1 MNLYIF
7 KDLHLIEGIY
17 INGANASIKL
27 ISEIP
32 DSPQTLFVLPNEL
45 LQYVC
50 FEHDLKNKKN
60 IHAKII
66 NDLSVLKFSST
77 NLEVLETKKERSDYF
92 VIGEAA
98 KKLLKKTFSG
108 FNHKILI
115 TSDLLFFNETFNEN
129 IKFGNNFYLTQN
141 IDPVKLTEKSFN
153 LLDSDETKIQK
164 IINKDLTNINL
175 ENLNFYELST
185 FDLQS
190 LFHLSN
196 IKKPLIILF
205 SLFIVLY
212 GAGLININSNYSQI
226 NNMNATLTSIY
237 KNIYPNE
244 EVSDISRDLQNK
256 ITALNTEDKSDLK
269 RSLEIL
275 SMVSQ
280 TTKIIEANYMDQ
292 RLTIKCLFKNDAEE
306 SIFINQQNRLN
317 YSVSIKDSESNPL
330 GKITTINYDL

>member
-164 IINKDLTNINL
+164 ITNKDLTNINL

-244 EVSDISRDLQNK
+244 EVSDISRDIQNK

>member
-7 KDLHLIEGIY
+7 KDIHLSEGIF
-17 INGANASIKL
+17 INGANTSIKL

-45 LQYVC
+45 LQYIC
-50 FEHDLKNKKN
+50 FVHELKNKKN

-66 NDLSVLKFSST
+66 NDISILNLSSS
-77 NLEVLETKKERSDYF
+77 NLEVLETKKEGPDYF
-92 VIGEAA
+92 VIGEAV
-98 KKLLKKTFSG
+98 KKMLKKTFSR
-108 FNHKILI
+108 FNNKVFI
-115 TSDLLFFNETFNEN
+115 TSDLLFFNEAFDEN
-129 IKFGNNFYLTQN
+129 IKFENNFYLTQN
-141 IDPVKLTEKSFN
+141 TDPVKLTEKSFN
-153 LLDSDETKIQK
+153 LLDFDNTKIHK
-164 IINKDLTNINL
+164 ITNKDLNNINL
-175 ENLNFYELST
+175 ENQNFYELST

-190 LFHLSN
+190 LFQFSN
-196 IKKPLIILF
+196 IKKPLIIIF
-205 SLFIVLY
+205 SLFIILY
-212 GAGLININSNYSQI
+212 GAGLLNINSNYSQI

-237 KNIYPNE
+237 KTIYPNE
-244 EVSDISRDLQNK
+244 EISDIAIDIQNK
-256 ITALNTEDKSDLK
+256 ITELNIEDKSDLK

-280 TTKIIEANYMDQ
+280 TTKIIEANYINQ

>member
-1 MNLYIF
+1 M
-7 KDLHLIEGIY
+7 
-17 INGANASIKL
+17 
-27 ISEIP
+27 
-32 DSPQTLFVLPNEL
+32 
-45 LQYVC
+45 
-50 FEHDLKNKKN
+50 
-60 IHAKII
+60 
-66 NDLSVLKFSST
+66 
-77 NLEVLETKKERSDYF
+77 
-92 VIGEAA
+92 
-98 KKLLKKTFSG
+98 
-108 FNHKILI
+108 
-115 TSDLLFFNETFNEN
+115 
-129 IKFGNNFYLTQN
+129 
-141 IDPVKLTEKSFN
+141 KLTEKSFN

-244 EVSDISRDLQNK
+244 EVSDISRDIQNK

-317 YSVSIKDSESNPL
+317 YSVSIKDSESRPL

>member
-17 INGANASIKL
+17 INGTNTSIKL

-45 LQYVC
+45 LQHVR
-50 FEHDLKNKKN
+50 FVNDLKNKKN

-92 VIGEAA
+92 VIGEAT

-108 FNHKILI
+108 FNQKILI
-115 TSDLLFFNETFNEN
+115 TSDLLFFNETFGEN

-153 LLDSDETKIQK
+153 LLDFDETKVQK
-164 IINKDLTNINL
+164 ISKKDLININL
-175 ENLNFYELST
+175 ENSNFYELST

-190 LFHLSN
+190 LFLLSN

-244 EVSDISRDLQNK
+244 EVSDISTEIQNK

-275 SMVSQ
+275 SMVFQ
-280 TTKIIEANYMDQ
+280 TTKIIEANYTNET
-292 RLTIKCLFKNDAEE
+292 LTIKCLFKNDAEE

-317 YSVSIKDSESNPL
+317 YSESIKDSESNPL

>member
-129 IKFGNNFYLTQN
+129 IKFSNNFYLTQN

-164 IINKDLTNINL
+164 ITNKDLTNINL

-190 LFHLSN
+190 LFHLSD

-244 EVSDISRDLQNK
+244 EVSDISRDIQNK
-256 ITALNTEDKSDLK
+256 ITALITEDKSDLK

>member
-164 IINKDLTNINL
+164 ITNKDLTNINL

-244 EVSDISRDLQNK
+244 EVSDISRDIQNK
-256 ITALNTEDKSDLK
+256 ITALITEDKSDLK

>member
-108 FNHKILI
+108 TNHKILI

-164 IINKDLTNINL
+164 ITNKDLTNINL

-205 SLFIVLY
+205 SLFIVMY

-244 EVSDISRDLQNK
+244 EISDISRDIQNK
-256 ITALNTEDKSDLK
+256 ITALITEDKSDLK

>member
-98 KKLLKKTFSG
+98 KKLFKKTFSK

-164 IINKDLTNINL
+164 ITNKDLTNINL
-175 ENLNFYELST
+175 VNLNFYELST

-226 NNMNATLTSIY
+226 NNMNAALTSIY

-244 EVSDISRDLQNK
+244 EISDISRDIQNK

-292 RLTIKCLFKNDAEE
+292 RLIIKCLFKNDAEE

>member
-98 KKLLKKTFSG
+98 KKLFKKTFSK

-164 IINKDLTNINL
+164 ITNKDLTNINL
-175 ENLNFYELST
+175 VNLNFYELST

-196 IKKPLIILF
+196 IKKQLIILF

-226 NNMNATLTSIY
+226 NNMNAALTSIY

-244 EVSDISRDLQNK
+244 EISDISRDIQNK

-292 RLTIKCLFKNDAEE
+292 RLIIKCLFKNDAEE

>member
-7 KDLHLIEGIY
+7 KDLHLTEGIF
-17 INGANASIKL
+17 INGTNASIKL

-50 FEHDLKNKKN
+50 FVHELKNKKN

-66 NDLSVLKFSST
+66 NDLSALNLSSS
-77 NLEVLETKKERSDYF
+77 NLDVLETKKEGSDYF
-92 VIGEAA
+92 VIEEAA
-98 KKLLKKTFSG
+98 KKILKKTFSG
-108 FNHKILI
+108 FNNKISI
-115 TSDLLFFNETFNEN
+115 TSDLLFFNEAFDEN
-129 IKFGNNFYLTQN
+129 TKFENKFYLTQN
-141 IDPVKLTEKSFN
+141 TDPVKLTKKSFN
-153 LLDSDETKIQK
+153 LLDFDETKIHE
-164 IINKDLTNINL
+164 ITNKDLINISL
-175 ENLNFYELST
+175 ENQNFYELST

-190 LFHLSN
+190 LFQFSN
-196 IKKPLIILF
+196 IKKPLIAIF
-205 SLFIVLY
+205 SLFMILY
-212 GAGLININSNYSQI
+212 GAGLLNINSNYSQI

-237 KNIYPNE
+237 KTIYPDE
-244 EVSDISRDLQNK
+244 EISDITIDIQNK
-256 ITALNTEDKSDLK
+256 ITALNIEDKSDLK

-280 TTKIIEANYMDQ
+280 TTKIIEADYINQ

-317 YSVSIKDSESNPL
+317 YSISVKGSESNPL

>member
-66 NDLSVLKFSST
+66 NDLSVLKISST

-164 IINKDLTNINL
+164 ITNKDLTNINL

-244 EVSDISRDLQNK
+244 EISDISRDIQNK
-256 ITALNTEDKSDLK
+256 ITALITEDKSDLK

>member
-98 KKLLKKTFSG
+98 KKLIKKTFSG

-164 IINKDLTNINL
+164 ITNKDLTNINL

-244 EVSDISRDLQNK
+244 EVSDISRDIQNK
-256 ITALNTEDKSDLK
+256 ITALITEDKSDLK

>member
-7 KDLHLIEGIY
+7 KDAHLIEGIY

-66 NDLSVLKFSST
+66 NDVSVLKFSST

-98 KKLLKKTFSG
+98 KKLLKKTFSR

-115 TSDLLFFNETFNEN
+115 TSDSLFFNETFNEN
-129 IKFGNNFYLTQN
+129 IKFGNNFYLTKN

-164 IINKDLTNINL
+164 ITNKDLTNINL

-190 LFHLSN
+190 LFDLSN
-196 IKKPLIILF
+196 IKKPLIILL

-212 GAGLININSNYSQI
+212 GAGLINIKSNYSQI

-237 KNIYPNE
+237 QNIYPNE
-244 EVSDISRDLQNK
+244 EVSDISRDIQNK
-256 ITALNTEDKSDLK
+256 ITVLNTEDKSDLK

>member
-164 IINKDLTNINL
+164 ITNKDLTNINL

-244 EVSDISRDLQNK
+244 EVSDISRDILNK

>member
-17 INGANASIKL
+17 INGANASVKL

-92 VIGEAA
+92 VIGETA

-115 TSDLLFFNETFNEN
+115 TSDLLFF
-129 IKFGNNFYLTQN
+129 
-141 IDPVKLTEKSFN
+141 
-153 LLDSDETKIQK
+153 
-164 IINKDLTNINL
+164 
-175 ENLNFYELST
+175 
-185 FDLQS
+185 
-190 LFHLSN
+190 
-196 IKKPLIILF
+196 
-205 SLFIVLY
+205 
-212 GAGLININSNYSQI
+212 
-226 NNMNATLTSIY
+226 
-237 KNIYPNE
+237 
-244 EVSDISRDLQNK
+244 
-256 ITALNTEDKSDLK
+256 
-269 RSLEIL
+269 
-275 SMVSQ
+275 
-280 TTKIIEANYMDQ
+280 
-292 RLTIKCLFKNDAEE
+292 
-306 SIFINQQNRLN
+306 
-317 YSVSIKDSESNPL
+317 
-330 GKITTINYDL
+330 

>member
-98 KKLLKKTFSG
+98 KKILKKTFAA
-108 FNHKILI
+108 FNNKISI
-115 TSDLLFFNETFNEN
+115 TSDLLFFNEAFDEN
-129 IKFGNNFYLTQN
+129 IKFENNFYLTQN
-141 IDPVKLTEKSFN
+141 TDPVKLTEKSFN
-153 LLDSDETKIQK
+153 LLDFDETKIRK
-164 IINKDLTNINL
+164 ITNKDLTNINL
-175 ENLNFYELST
+175 ENQNSYELST

-190 LFHLSN
+190 LFQFSN
-196 IKKPLIILF
+196 IKKPLIIIF
-205 SLFIVLY
+205 SLFIILY
-212 GAGLININSNYSQI
+212 GAGLLNINSNYSQI

-244 EVSDISRDLQNK
+244 EVSDISRDIQNK
-256 ITALNTEDKSDLK
+256 ITALITEDKSDLK

>member
-164 IINKDLTNINL
+164 ITNKDLTNINL

-190 LFHLSN
+190 LFQFSN

-244 EVSDISRDLQNK
+244 EVSDISRDIQNK